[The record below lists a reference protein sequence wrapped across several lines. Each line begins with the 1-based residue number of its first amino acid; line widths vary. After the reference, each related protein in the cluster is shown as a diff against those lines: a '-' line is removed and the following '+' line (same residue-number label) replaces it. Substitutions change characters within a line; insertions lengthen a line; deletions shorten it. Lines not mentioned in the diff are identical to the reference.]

1 VNVTTGLFEKLS
13 LFEEKIKRTTVY
25 KLNVSI
31 LISAIT
37 IHGAKTSNP
46 FDLDNRIDMRAKQCY
61 NKIGYG
67 FR

>member
-1 VNVTTGLFEKLS
+1 M
-13 LFEEKIKRTTVY
+13 Y

-61 NKIGYG
+61 NKMGYG